1 MKTKNILYK
10 KPLHFGKVFTL
21 PFQCL
26 KLSKITGNDYNIN
39 YEAVGKISLF
49 SNAPGLKRKLFKFLR
64 MYKMN
69 MRAIQV
75 YFEVKNTSIRY
86 H

>member
-1 MKTKNILYK
+1 MKTKSILHK
-10 KPLHFGKVFTL
+10 KPLHFWKVSTI

-26 KLSKITGNDYNIN
+26 KLSKITGNDYNID
-39 YEAVGKISLF
+39 YEKVGKISLF

-64 MYKMN
+64 MYKIN